1 MKQALSTIAMLLA
14 LLQAGAVKAQT
25 VIPAAK
31 CGNVIATDEG
41 VTHLSSSYCAEHGAD
56 GTTTNMFGVAWSTSA
71 GAVKFA
77 IGDEHHVLPAAP
89 EITVPAGYSSI
100 SNPYIMIGSDGGN
113 GSFLWV
119 AVTYVAQ
126 SAAGTADLFMDIYP
140 ATNTYGGGLSYTST
154 FGEPVRNIPLT
165 TTGNVSVIAQP
176 RGDVINQIQAAG
188 ATIVYSEWFTL
199 TWLENG
205 AVHVMADNFRDV
217 YSYQTSHMSMARYC
231 TITGP
236 ADLGYPDV
244 AGIQRNMGS
253 NNVDRIALIT
263 YMDFSYNIYYQEW
276 NFSAGEIGAPTIVV
290 TNGKEPRI
298 DAIDLYTLNDIS
310 SSIPHYNISYRDG
323 NSAIYQYNDKTATSA
338 QLITDLAYPNY
349 MVTNAATVYG
359 PGNSYTTAY
368 CVMNGNDIYAQ
379 QTSGTT
385 GMLSSP
391 DYHVVNCSSEQTNTD
406 PSISQLDNIAGAPGT
421 VFICG
426 YDNTHNTIWY
436 KTAGD
441 PLNFSTD
448 GTESVGTVENPAS
461 DTWQIS
467 PNPASEKVTLT
478 GKTGDRYT
486 ITDAIGRKVKE
497 GAIQTTEN
505 SIDVSRLNAGVYHV
519 QIIQG
524 SMLLQTL
531 KLQKIQ

>member
-1 MKQALSTIAMLLA
+1 MKQTLSTIAMLLA
-14 LLQAGAVKAQT
+14 LLQAGALKAQT
-25 VIPAAK
+25 IIPADK
-31 CGNVIATDEG
+31 CGNAIATDEG

-56 GTTTNMFGVAWSTSA
+56 GTTTNMFGVAWSTST
-71 GAVKFA
+71 GAIKFA
-77 IGDEHHVLPAAP
+77 IGDEHRVLPAAP

-100 SNPYIMIGSDGGN
+100 SNPCMMIGSDGGN

-119 AVTYVAQ
+119 TVTYVAQ

-140 ATNTYGGGLSYTST
+140 ATNTYSGGLSYTST

-165 TTGNVSVIAQP
+165 TSGNLSMIAQP

-188 ATIVYSEWFTL
+188 SASVYSEWFTL

-205 AVHVMADNFRDV
+205 TVHVMADNFRDV
-217 YSYQTSHMSMARYC
+217 YSYQTSHMGMARYC
-231 TITGP
+231 TVTGA

-253 NNVDRIALIT
+253 NLDRIALIT

-298 DAIDLYTLNDIS
+298 DAIDLYTLNDLS
-310 SSIPHYNISYRDG
+310 ASIPHYNISYRDG
-323 NSAIYQYNDKTATSA
+323 NSAIYQYNDKTAAST

-359 PGNSYTTAY
+359 PGNTYTTAY

-379 QTSGTT
+379 QMSGTT
-385 GMLSSP
+385 GMLLSP

-406 PSISQLDNIAGAPGT
+406 PSISQLDNVAGVPGT

-448 GTESVGTVENPAS
+448 GTESVGAVKNVAPG
-461 DTWQIS
+461 TWAIS
-467 PNPASEKVTLT
+467 PNPASDMLNLEM
-478 GKTGDRYT
+478 DRRT
-486 ITDAIGRKVKE
+486 VNDNFVITDVTGRMVSSGVIIGER
-497 GAIQTTEN
+497 AA
-505 SIDVSRLNAGVYHV
+505 IDVHHLDAGMYY
-519 QIIQG
+519 
-524 SMLLQTL
+524 L
-531 KLQKIQ
+531 KVAGKALAFQKL